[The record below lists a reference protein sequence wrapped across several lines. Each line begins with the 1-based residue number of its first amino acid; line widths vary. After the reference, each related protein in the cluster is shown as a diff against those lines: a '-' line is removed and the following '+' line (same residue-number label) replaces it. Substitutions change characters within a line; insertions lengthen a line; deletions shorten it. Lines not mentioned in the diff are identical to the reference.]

1 VLSGLPPP
9 TRSGRP
15 QGARRTIAVLFDY
28 LDHLGSG
35 YDTQLCSGFEA
46 ACEIYD
52 CNLIFAVG
60 RPLFSADPISAV
72 HNEVYRLVHP
82 SNVDGLVLIAAG
94 LSSACGPDSLRRLCE
109 EFASIALCSLGVQ
122 IPNVPSIVIDN
133 QLGMQAVVEHI
144 INDHGCRRVAFLG
157 GPQNNTD
164 AAARLQVYKQVLAQ
178 NGLPFDEHLTA
189 FAEFTSPSGMAATNR
204 LVDSGVEFDALVAS
218 NDGMALG
225 AMEALRKHGR
235 RVPRDVL
242 VAGFDDLPSARFS
255 NPPLTTARQPLE
267 RMASLAIE
275 RIVAQ
280 WQGHE
285 VPTSTR
291 QPVELVKRRSC
302 GCHHAHRDTLWPRVA
317 AQSDSVSQYIEQN
330 FDRLRLALN
339 ACLNESGYGR
349 NGDSGTLLVAL
360 QGDINGQA
368 DAFLAALDDF
378 LVCGGVLGD
387 RFDAVQAAVGVLR
400 DEFVSIGAVQFEEL
414 WDGARRTIALSNSR
428 CQSEQR
434 SALELTYQRL
444 LSCSERFSGVAELA
458 AFRQVLSEELP
469 KIPINNAFLALSVGG
484 LSTELEPLLNLSG
497 GRMTPLSGPIAV
509 PKLLSV
515 AAAEWNQRRTAFLLP
530 LTFECQYLGV
540 ALIEPHLGFGV
551 CAMLREQI
559 SHAVKNIALHQEIE
573 KKTALHELS
582 VKERIAT
589 AAHMES
595 LRVMAGGVAHDLNS
609 ALSPIVALPD
619 VILGLL
625 KKLGVDQGDEGQRL
639 RYYLETIGSAA
650 NRATQTI
657 RDLMTLGRQ
666 GRTQK
671 SPLDLNWIVASC
683 MSGEPELSRGD
694 NQPEIHIAVDLH
706 PTSLIVNASQHHV
719 ERAISNLVRNAVE
732 AIGDGGEISVT
743 TGLLIVDEPIAGYDS
758 AIPGTYAKVTVSDT
772 GPGIPAE
779 MIARVFEPFFT
790 SKKLGDKSG
799 SGLGL
804 SIVHEVVKEHNG
816 FIDLVSEAGQGTKF
830 TLYFPIATQ
839 SASYSR
845 NSESAQSPQTLRSG
859 TRDTDAMAKEVHS
872 AVHDRLE
879 ATEECTTG
887 LPTCQVG
894 G

>member
-1 VLSGLPPP
+1 
-9 TRSGRP
+9 
-15 QGARRTIAVLFDY
+15 
-28 LDHLGSG
+28 
-35 YDTQLCSGFEA
+35 
-46 ACEIYD
+46 
-52 CNLIFAVG
+52 
-60 RPLFSADPISAV
+60 
-72 HNEVYRLVHP
+72 
-82 SNVDGLVLIAAG
+82 
-94 LSSACGPDSLRRLCE
+94 
-109 EFASIALCSLGVQ
+109 
-122 IPNVPSIVIDN
+122 
-133 QLGMQAVVEHI
+133 
-144 INDHGCRRVAFLG
+144 
-157 GPQNNTD
+157 
-164 AAARLQVYKQVLAQ
+164 
-178 NGLPFDEHLTA
+178 
-189 FAEFTSPSGMAATNR
+189 
-204 LVDSGVEFDALVAS
+204 
-218 NDGMALG
+218 
-225 AMEALRKHGR
+225 
-235 RVPRDVL
+235 
-242 VAGFDDLPSARFS
+242 
-255 NPPLTTARQPLE
+255 
-267 RMASLAIE
+267 
-275 RIVAQ
+275 
-280 WQGHE
+280 
-285 VPTSTR
+285 
-291 QPVELVKRRSC
+291 
-302 GCHHAHRDTLWPRVA
+302 
-317 AQSDSVSQYIEQN
+317 
-330 FDRLRLALN
+330 
-339 ACLNESGYGR
+339 
-349 NGDSGTLLVAL
+349 
-360 QGDINGQA
+360 
-368 DAFLAALDDF
+368 
-378 LVCGGVLGD
+378 
-387 RFDAVQAAVGVLR
+387 
-400 DEFVSIGAVQFEEL
+400 
-414 WDGARRTIALSNSR
+414 
-428 CQSEQR
+428 
-434 SALELTYQRL
+434 
-444 LSCSERFSGVAELA
+444 
-458 AFRQVLSEELP
+458 
-469 KIPINNAFLALSVGG
+469 
-484 LSTELEPLLNLSG
+484 
-497 GRMTPLSGPIAV
+497 
-509 PKLLSV
+509 LLSV
-515 AAAEWNQRRTAFLLP
+515 AAADWNQRRTAFLLP

-706 PTSLIVNASQHHV
+706 PASLIVNASQHHV

-743 TGLLIVDEPIAGYDS
+743 TGLMIVDEPVAGYDS

-859 TRDTDAMAKEVHS
+859 ARDTDAMAKEVHS
-872 AVHDRLE
+872 AVHDRLG
-879 ATEECTTG
+879 ATEECTTDF
-887 LPTCQVG
+887 PSCQVG